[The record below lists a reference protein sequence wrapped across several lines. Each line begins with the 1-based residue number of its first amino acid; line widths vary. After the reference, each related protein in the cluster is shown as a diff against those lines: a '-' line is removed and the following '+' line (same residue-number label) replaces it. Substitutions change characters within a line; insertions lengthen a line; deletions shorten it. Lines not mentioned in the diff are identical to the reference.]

1 VTTARKDLNSNRLMS
16 YNNMERKFEY
26 LINNRVIWRRDPVTD
41 IPDIE
46 TDKYLFYKD
55 GTYQCYNLFRSK
67 AKITTYRSLK
77 WHMLVLWYLNPDWN
91 KHEAMDIAMYITGK
105 QNGFVTFNINRWN
118 VARLIDDLSILDL
131 EVQPTNKLRKI
142 IFKWNCGLTK
152 SEKLSI
158 VGQLIGRMNGIKSSD
173 IYEAMLQINY
183 EGDKI
188 IISRLAK
195 MLNVT
200 SRTIYRRMDKY
211 PALKEEKKL
220 LNTEI

>member
-1 VTTARKDLNSNRLMS
+1 
-16 YNNMERKFEY
+16 MERKFDY
-26 LINNRVIWRRDPVTD
+26 LINNRVIWRRDPITD
-41 IPDIE
+41 KPDIE
-46 TDKYLFYKD
+46 TDQYLFYKD

-77 WHMLVLWYLNPDWN
+77 WHILVLWHLNPDWN
-91 KHEAMDIAMYITGK
+91 EQNAMDIAMYITDK
-105 QNGFVTFNINRWN
+105 DNGFITFNINKWN
-118 VARLIDDLSILDL
+118 VARLIDDLSVVDL
-131 EVQPTNKLRKI
+131 EHPPTNKLRKI

-158 VGQLIGRMNGIKSSD
+158 VGQLIGRMNGVKSSD

-183 EGDKI
+183 EGDRI

-200 SRTIYRRMDKY
+200 TRTIYRRMDKY
-211 PALKEEKKL
+211 PALKEEKEL
-220 LNTEI
+220 LNKEI

>member
-1 VTTARKDLNSNRLMS
+1 MS
-16 YNNMERKFEY
+16 YNSMERRFDY
-26 LINNRVIWRRDPVTD
+26 LIDNRVIWRRDPITD

-46 TDKYLFYKD
+46 TDKYMFYKD

-77 WHMLVLWYLNPDWN
+77 WHMLVLWYLNPDLD
-91 KHEAMDIAMYITGK
+91 ERQVMDIAMWITNK
-105 QNGFVTFNINRWN
+105 ENGFVTFNINRWN
-118 VARLIDDLSILDL
+118 VARLIDDLSVVDL
-131 EVQPTNKLRKI
+131 EHPPTNKLRKI

-158 VGQLIGRMNGIKSSD
+158 VGKLIGKMNGVKSSD

-183 EGDKI
+183 EGDRI
-188 IISRLAK
+188 IISKLAK

-211 PALKEEKKL
+211 PALKEEKEL
-220 LNTEI
+220 LNKEI

>member
-1 VTTARKDLNSNRLMS
+1 MS
-16 YNNMERKFEY
+16 HNNMERKFDY
-26 LINNRVIWRRDPVTD
+26 LINNRVIWRRDPITD

-46 TDKYLFYKD
+46 TDKYLFYKS

-77 WHMLVLWYLNPDWN
+77 WHMLVLCYLNPDWDE
-91 KHEAMDIAMYITGK
+91 HDAMDIAMYITDK

-118 VARLIDDLSILDL
+118 VARLIDDLSVVDL
-131 EVQPTNKLRKI
+131 EHPPTNKLRKI

-158 VGQLIGRMNGIKSSD
+158 VGQLIGRMNGIDKSD
-173 IYEAMLQINY
+173 IYEAMTQINY
-183 EGDKI
+183 EGYKI
-188 IISRLAK
+188 IISKLAK

-200 SRTIYRRMDKY
+200 PRTIYRHMNDE
-211 PALKEEKKL
+211 LKQEKQR

>member
-1 VTTARKDLNSNRLMS
+1 MS
-16 YNNMERKFEY
+16 YNSMERRFDY
-26 LINNRVIWRRDPVTD
+26 LIDNRVIWRRDPVTD

-46 TDKYLFYKD
+46 TDKYLFYKS

-77 WHMLVLWYLNPDWN
+77 WHMLVLWHLNSDWN
-91 KHEAMDIAMYITGK
+91 EHDAMDIAMYITNK
-105 QNGFVTFNINRWN
+105 ENGFITFNINRWN
-118 VARLIDDLSILDL
+118 VARLIDDLSVVDL
-131 EVQPTNKLRKI
+131 EHPPTNKLRKI

-158 VGQLIGRMNGIKSSD
+158 VGQLIGKMNGVKSSD

-183 EGDKI
+183 EGDRI
-188 IISRLAK
+188 IISKLAK

-211 PALKEEKKL
+211 PALKEEKEL
-220 LNTEI
+220 LNKEI

>member
-1 VTTARKDLNSNRLMS
+1 MS
-16 YNNMERKFEY
+16 YNSMERRFDY
-26 LINNRVIWRRDPVTD
+26 LIDNRVIWRRDPITD

-46 TDKYLFYKD
+46 TDKYMFYKN

-77 WHMLVLWYLNPDWN
+77 WHMLVLWHLNPDLDE
-91 KHEAMDIAMYITGK
+91 HQIMDIAMWITNK
-105 QNGFVTFNINRWN
+105 ENGFVTFNINKWN
-118 VARLIDDLSILDL
+118 VARLIDDLSVIDL
-131 EVQPTNKLRKI
+131 EHPPTNKLRKI

-158 VGQLIGRMNGIKSSD
+158 VGQLIGKMNGIKSSD

-200 SRTIYRRMDKY
+200 PRTIYRRMDKY
-211 PALKEEKKL
+211 PAPKEEKEL
-220 LNTEI
+220 LNKEI

>member
-1 VTTARKDLNSNRLMS
+1 MS
-16 YNNMERKFEY
+16 YNSMERRFDY
-26 LINNRVIWRRDPVTD
+26 LIHKRVIWRREPVTD

-46 TDKYLFYKD
+46 TDKYMFYKN

-91 KHEAMDIAMYITGK
+91 KHEAMDIAMYITDK

-118 VARLIDDLSILDL
+118 VARLIDDLSVVDL
-131 EVQPTNKLRKI
+131 EHPPTNKLRKI

-158 VGQLIGRMNGIKSSD
+158 VGQLIGKMNGIDKSD
-173 IYEAMLQINY
+173 IYEAMTQINY
-183 EGDKI
+183 EGYKI
-188 IISRLAK
+188 IISKLAK

-200 SRTIYRRMDKY
+200 PRTIYRHMNDE
-211 PALKEEKKL
+211 LKQEKERLNEE
-220 LNTEI
+220 I

>member
-1 VTTARKDLNSNRLMS
+1 
-16 YNNMERKFEY
+16 MERKFEY

-41 IPDIE
+41 TPDIE

-77 WHMLVLWYLNPDWN
+77 WHMLVLWYLNPDWD
-91 KHEAMDIAMYITGK
+91 KSKATDIAMYITDK
-105 QNGFVTFNINRWN
+105 NNGFITFNINKWN
-118 VARLIDDLSILDL
+118 VARLIKDLSTVDFDH
-131 EVQPTNKLRKI
+131 QPTNKLRKI

-158 VGQLIGRMNGIKSSD
+158 VGQLIGKMNGVKSSD

-200 SRTIYRRMDKY
+200 PRTIYRRMDKY
-211 PALKEEKKL
+211 PALKEEKEL
-220 LNTEI
+220 LNAET

>member
-1 VTTARKDLNSNRLMS
+1 
-16 YNNMERKFEY
+16 MERKFDY
-26 LINNRVIWRRDPVTD
+26 LINERVIWRRDPITD
-41 IPDIE
+41 KPDIE
-46 TDKYLFYKD
+46 TDQYLFYKD

-77 WHMLVLWYLNPDWN
+77 WHMLVLWHLNPDWN
-91 KHEAMDIAMYITGK
+91 EQDAMDIAMYITDK
-105 QNGFVTFNINRWN
+105 DNGFITFNINKWN
-118 VARLIDDLSILDL
+118 VARLIDDLSVVDL
-131 EVQPTNKLRKI
+131 EHPPTNKLRKI

-158 VGQLIGRMNGIKSSD
+158 VGQLIGRMNGVKSSD

-183 EGDKI
+183 EGDRI

-200 SRTIYRRMDKY
+200 TRTIYRRMDKY
-211 PALKEEKKL
+211 PALKEEKEL
-220 LNTEI
+220 LNKEI

>member
-1 VTTARKDLNSNRLMS
+1 
-16 YNNMERKFEY
+16 MERRFDY
-26 LINNRVIWRRDPVTD
+26 LIDNRVIWRRDPVTD

-46 TDKYLFYKD
+46 TDKYMFYKD

-77 WHMLVLWYLNPDWN
+77 WHMLVLWYLNPDWDE
-91 KHEAMDIAMYITGK
+91 HDAMDITDK

-118 VARLIDDLSILDL
+118 VARLIDDLSAVDL
-131 EVQPTNKLRKI
+131 EHAPTNKLRKI

-158 VGQLIGRMNGIKSSD
+158 VGQLIGRMNGIDKSD
-173 IYEAMLQINY
+173 IYEAMTQINY
-183 EGDKI
+183 EGYKI
-188 IISRLAK
+188 IISKLAK

-200 SRTIYRRMDKY
+200 PRTIYRHMNDE
-211 PALKEEKKL
+211 LKQEKQRLNEEV
-220 LNTEI
+220 

>member
-1 VTTARKDLNSNRLMS
+1 MS
-16 YNNMERKFEY
+16 YNSMERKFDY
-26 LINNRVIWRRDPVTD
+26 LINNRVIWRRDPITD
-41 IPDIE
+41 KPDIE
-46 TDKYLFYKD
+46 TDQYLFYKD

-77 WHMLVLWYLNPDWN
+77 WHMLVLWYLNPDLDE
-91 KHEAMDIAMYITGK
+91 HQIMDIAMWITNK
-105 QNGFVTFNINRWN
+105 ENGFITFNINRWN
-118 VARLIDDLSILDL
+118 VARLIDDLSVVDL
-131 EVQPTNKLRKI
+131 EHPPTNKLRKI

-158 VGQLIGRMNGIKSSD
+158 VGQLIGRINGVKSSD

-200 SRTIYRRMDKY
+200 PRTIYRHMNDE
-211 PALKEEKKL
+211 LKQEKIKLNEE
-220 LNTEI
+220 T

>member
-1 VTTARKDLNSNRLMS
+1 MS
-16 YNNMERKFEY
+16 YNNMERRFDY
-26 LINNRVIWRRDPVTD
+26 LIHKRVIWRRDPVTD
-41 IPDIE
+41 VPDIE
-46 TDKYLFYKD
+46 TDKYMFYKN

-77 WHMLVLWYLNPDWN
+77 WHMLVLWHLNPDWDE
-91 KHEAMDIAMYITGK
+91 HDAMDIAMYITDR

-118 VARLIDDLSILDL
+118 VARLIDDLSVVDL
-131 EVQPTNKLRKI
+131 EHPPTNKLRKI

-158 VGQLIGRMNGIKSSD
+158 VGQLIGRMNGIDKSD
-173 IYEAMLQINY
+173 IYEAMIQINY
-183 EGDKI
+183 EGYKI
-188 IISRLAK
+188 IISKLAK

-200 SRTIYRRMDKY
+200 PRTIYRHMNDE
-211 PALKEEKKL
+211 LKKEKQR

>member
-1 VTTARKDLNSNRLMS
+1 MS
-16 YNNMERKFEY
+16 YNSMERRFSAELKGVRFDY
-26 LINNRVIWRRDPVTD
+26 LIHKRVIWRREPVTD

-46 TDKYLFYKD
+46 TDKYMFYKN

-77 WHMLVLWYLNPDWN
+77 WHMLVLWYLNPDWDE
-91 KHEAMDIAMYITGK
+91 HDAMDIAMYITDK

-118 VARLIDDLSILDL
+118 VARLIDDLSVVDL
-131 EVQPTNKLRKI
+131 EHPPTNKLRKI

-158 VGQLIGRMNGIKSSD
+158 VGQLIGKMNGIDKSD
-173 IYEAMLQINY
+173 IYEAMTQINY
-183 EGDKI
+183 EGYKI
-188 IISRLAK
+188 IISKLAK

-200 SRTIYRRMDKY
+200 PRTIYRHMNDE
-211 PALKEEKKL
+211 LKQEKERLNEE
-220 LNTEI
+220 I

>member
-1 VTTARKDLNSNRLMS
+1 MSHNS
-16 YNNMERKFEY
+16 MERKFDY

-77 WHMLVLWYLNPDWN
+77 WHMLVLWYLNPDWD
-91 KHEAMDIAMYITGK
+91 KSIAMDIAMHITDK
-105 QNGFVTFNINRWN
+105 NNGFVTFNINKWN
-118 VARLIDDLSILDL
+118 VARLIKDLSVLDL

-158 VGQLIGRMNGIKSSD
+158 VGQLIGKMNGVKSSD

-200 SRTIYRRMDKY
+200 PRTIYRRMDKY
-211 PALKEEKKL
+211 PALKEEKEL